1 MLNSGYLAN
10 VSTYC
15 LVKPICRAGEPPAVL
30 CVTRISPWRAEKC
43 NGQFKLIRPR
53 ERHLCNL
60 ALHAAHTKEP
70 VRAA

>member
-30 CVTRISPWRAEKC
+30 CVTRISPWRAEWC
-43 NGQFKLIRPR
+43 NGQSKSICPR
-53 ERHLCNL
+53 GRHNANCY
-60 ALHAAHTKEP
+60 
-70 VRAA
+70 